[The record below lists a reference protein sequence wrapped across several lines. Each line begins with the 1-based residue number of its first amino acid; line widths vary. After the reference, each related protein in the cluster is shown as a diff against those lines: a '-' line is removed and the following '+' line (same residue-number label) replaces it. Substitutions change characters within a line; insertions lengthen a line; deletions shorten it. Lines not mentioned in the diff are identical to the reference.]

1 MQQNILSNA
10 GPFSKLIFSVFV
22 ILVSFFVFLIIGV
35 LFALPFWGID
45 IINFQPLSDLS
56 DLANIAKMKYL
67 QSVFAIGIF
76 VAPPFVISWLITKNW
91 FGYLMMQKVRNWD
104 LIFLGCI
111 MIITALPVINFLGE
125 INASMQFP
133 DFLKGFEQQLKNAE
147 QNAQLITQTFL
158 DVNSFG
164 GLMVNLI
171 IMAVI
176 PALGEEFLFR
186 GVLQRIFVEWTKN
199 VHWGIIITAIIF
211 SGFHFQFYGFL
222 PRMLLGIL
230 LGYLMVYGKS
240 IWFPVFAHFANNAF
254 AVIMS
259 FFYRD
264 SVKLDNVEQ
273 FGSYEGTYIY
283 AVVGAILFSLLLFYF
298 IRNAGKTS
306 ISEYKNII
314 LKKPVSEQS

>member
-10 GPFSKLIFSVFV
+10 GPFSRLIFSVFV
-22 ILVSFFVFLIIGV
+22 ILVSFFIFLIIGV

-45 IINFQPLSDLS
+45 IINFQPLSDTT

-67 QSVFAIGIF
+67 QSIFAIGIF

-91 FGYLMMQKVRNWD
+91 SRYFMMQKVRNWD
-104 LIFLGCI
+104 LLLLGCI
-111 MIITALPVINFLGE
+111 MMITALPVINFLGE

-133 DFLKGFEQQLKNAE
+133 DFLKGFEQQLKIAE
-147 QNAQLITQTFL
+147 QNAQLITETFL
-158 DVNSFG
+158 NVNSFG
-164 GLMVNLI
+164 GLLVNLF

-176 PALGEEFLFR
+176 PAIGEEFLFR

-199 VHWGIIITAIIF
+199 VHWGIIITSIIF

-222 PRMLLGIL
+222 PRMLLGVL

-259 FFYRD
+259 FIYRD
-264 SVKLDNVEQ
+264 SMKLENVEQ
-273 FGSYEGTYIY
+273 FGSYEGTYIFAIIG
-283 AVVGAILFSLLLFYF
+283 AVLFSLLFLYF
-298 IRNAGKTS
+298 VRNAGKNSLS
-306 ISEYKNII
+306 IYKNIV
-314 LKKPVSEQS
+314 LKKPVNEHS